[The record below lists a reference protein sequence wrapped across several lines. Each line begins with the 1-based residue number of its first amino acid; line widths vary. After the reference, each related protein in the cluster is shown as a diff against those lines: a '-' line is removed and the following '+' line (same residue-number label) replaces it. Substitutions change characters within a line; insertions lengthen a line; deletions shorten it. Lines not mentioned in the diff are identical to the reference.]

1 MSSEADR
8 IAGLYE
14 RHALEWAGD
23 RGRQTHFLE
32 KSWFD
37 RFIAL
42 ARPGGTILDL
52 GCGFGKPIAA
62 YLIAQGFEVCGVDSS
77 PTMISR
83 CRKDHPQRE
92 WRVAD
97 MRTLALGRRF
107 DGVLAWD
114 SFFHLNFDD
123 QRRMFS
129 VFRAHAAPGAPLM
142 FTSGPRHG
150 EAIGELRGEALYH
163 ASLDPEEY
171 RALLAAN
178 DFDVIDQKA
187 EDPDCGGHT
196 VWLARRAQTVD

>member
-1 MSSEADR
+1 MTSEADR
-8 IAGLYE
+8 IIGLYE
-14 RHALEWAGD
+14 RRALEWSGD
-23 RGRQTHFLE
+23 RSRQTDFFE

-42 ARPGGTILDL
+42 TRPGGTILDL

-62 YLIAQGFEVCGVDSS
+62 YLIAQGFDVCGVDSS
-77 PTMISR
+77 PTMISL

-123 QRRMFS
+123 QRRMFP

-171 RALLAAN
+171 RALLAAD
-178 DFDVIDQKA
+178 DFDVVDQKA

-196 VWLARRAQTVD
+196 VWLARRATTPD